1 MDNEKTL
8 NGAAASGGRVPAA
21 GKEKKP
27 LTKAQLK
34 KRQKR
39 IHTWT
44 RAGIQ
49 IVFFLLA
56 PSLFTEAFNGIKSI
70 FQTVS
75 AGEMLEWS
83 AFLRTMCILC
93 IFTMLAGRFFCGY
106 ACAFG
111 AVGDWIY
118 ALSDQIQTRL
128 TRKRKKKTRLPD
140 IPTELQRKL
149 QYIKYV
155 VLAVIV
161 ALCAFGAYG
170 SLSGWS
176 PWDVFSM
183 LRAGNLRLAGY
194 GLGIVLL
201 ILIVLGMAWKERFFC
216 QFLCPMGAVFALLP
230 VLPWTSLRRDRE
242 NCLPRCSACEKQCPT
257 AVALDVDT
265 PRSGECIRCGKCVGT
280 CPKGN
285 IKTGVPH
292 WKGDEWWAAVIEAA
306 ALLILVKI

>member
-1 MDNEKTL
+1 MANETTAPAQTAT
-8 NGAAASGGRVPAA
+8 GAAK
-21 GKEKKP
+21 KEKKP

-56 PSLFTEAFNGIKSI
+56 PSLFTEAFNGVKGL
-70 FQTVS
+70 FQTIAS
-75 AGEMLEWS
+75 GSTLEMT
-83 AFLRTMCILC
+83 AFLRTLILLC
-93 IFTMLAGRFFCGY
+93 CFTMLLGRFFCGY

-118 ALSDQIQTRL
+118 ALSNWIQTKL
-128 TRKRKKKTRLPD
+128 TKKRKKKTRMPD
-140 IPTELQRKL
+140 ISMSLQQKL
-149 QYIKYV
+149 QYIKYGI
-155 VLAVIV
+155 LAVIV
-161 ALCAFGAYG
+161 ILCALGVYG

-183 LRAGNLRLAGY
+183 LRARNLRLGGY
-194 GLGIVLL
+194 ALGIVLL
-201 ILIVLGMAWKERFFC
+201 VLILLGMAWKERFFC

-242 NCLPRCSACEKQCPT
+242 SCLPKCSACQKQCPT
-257 AVALDVDT
+257 AVALDVDNRGT
-265 PRSGECIRCGKCVGT
+265 GECIRCGKCVGT

-292 WKGDEWWAAVIEAA
+292 WKGDEWWAALIEAA
-306 ALLILVKI
+306 ALLLLVKL